1 MDFNSLYRL
10 IGERIRGAREKI
22 GLSQA
27 KLAKKLQMSRTSVVN
42 IEAGR
47 QRLPIHVLWQIA
59 DEIGTEASLLIPM
72 QSEYY
77 EQTRPMSLNAEIIE
91 EIEKAANGDPAT
103 RRDLTNFI
111 GRVKARSEG
120 TNEVLEN

>member
-1 MDFNSLYRL
+1 MMNFDSLYSL
-10 IGERIRGAREKI
+10 IGERIRGARENA

-27 KLAKKLQMSRTSVVN
+27 KLAEKLKMSRTSVVN

-59 DEIGTEASLLIPM
+59 DEIGTEASLLIPR

-77 EQTRPMSLNAEIIE
+77 EQAQPMSLDAETIE
-91 EIEKAANGDPAT
+91 EIEKAASGDSAT
-103 RRDLTNFI
+103 RRDLMNFL
-111 GRVKARSEG
+111 GRVKARSK
-120 TNEVLEN
+120 VVR